1 MTKVSSRPLLDVR
14 KLSVEYQTAGDPV
27 RAVTDVDFTLHRGE
41 ILGLAGESG
50 SGKST
55 LAYAIAQLLRP
66 PAAVTG
72 GEVLYWPHTDR
83 ALEVTDVPVP
93 EAPTN
98 ALRDLRDLRETP
110 RPPRSPSSTSEPVD
124 LLHMHPSALRAFRWN
139 ELAIVFQSA
148 MNALNPVATVG
159 RQIDDTLRAHRPQMT
174 RAERRHRAL
183 ELLKLVGI
191 ASDRLGSYPH
201 ELSGGMR
208 QRAIIATALA
218 LNPEIIIMD
227 EPTTALDV
235 VVQREILEQIQR
247 LQAQLDFA
255 VIFITHDL
263 SLLLEIADS
272 VAVMYAGR
280 IVEQASRQDLY
291 AAARHPYSFG
301 LINSFPP
308 LHGPRRRVAGIPG
321 SPPDLRALPPG
332 CAFAPRCPFAFAPCT
347 SELPLLRPAVPDD
360 SRSPLVACH
369 LYDRRHAAEPP
380 SREVLAERYAALA
393 GRSARA

>member
-1 MTKVSSRPLLDVR
+1 MSKVSTRPLLEVR
-14 KLSVEYQTAGDPV
+14 RLRVEYQTGGDPV
-27 RAVTDVDFTLHRGE
+27 RAVTEVDFTLHRGE

-55 LAYAIAQLLRP
+55 LAYAVARLLRQP
-66 PAAVTG
+66 AVVTSGEVRYWPRANRAPDADGRTVYTPTTLSPTSPGRGAQNASPAADG
-72 GEVLYWPHTDR
+72 N
-83 ALEVTDVPVP
+83 PV
-93 EAPTN
+93 A
-98 ALRDLRDLRETP
+98 
-110 RPPRSPSSTSEPVD
+110 PVD
-124 LLHMHPSALRAFRWN
+124 VLRLHPAALRAFRWN
-139 ELAIVFQSA
+139 DLAIVFQSA
-148 MNALNPVATVG
+148 MNALNPVLTVG

-174 RAERRHRAL
+174 RTERRNRAL
-183 ELLKLVGI
+183 ELLRLVGI
-191 ASDRLGSYPH
+191 APDRIGSYPH

-208 QRAIIATALA
+208 QRAIIAIALA

-247 LQAQLDFA
+247 LQAELDFA

-280 IVEQASRQDLY
+280 LVEQASREQLY
-291 AAARHPYSFG
+291 AAACHPYSFG

-308 LHGPRRRVAGIPG
+308 LHGPRKRVAGIPG

-347 SELPLLRPAVPDD
+347 RELPLLRPVTADD
-360 SRSPLVACH
+360 PRSPLVACH
-369 LYDRRHAAEPP
+369 LYDPRYAAEPP
-380 SREVLAERYAALA
+380 TARALAERYAALSD
-393 GRSARA
+393 RRAVL